1 MVALLDAA
9 GLHGIKKSLETN
21 ESFLSTVSASPLEE
35 ATCVQSMLAQEE
47 LRKEPGKGSLRSST
61 VELLS
66 FSGELTEALLFLT
79 SHLSTSMETADQAN
93 GWRKLRIHLEAS
105 QAMRCSS
112 VIFSPSCAEHVQ
124 SMSLPSLRLRARVSC
139 SHRPADAVVG

>member
-9 GLHGIKKSLETN
+9 GLHGIKTSLETN

-66 FSGELTEALLFLT
+66 FSGEHAEAMFFLT
-79 SHLSTSMETADQAN
+79 RHLITSMEKVDKAGSWAKASTLPWIIARLICSDVLQAAQS
-93 GWRKLRIHLEAS
+93 RA
-105 QAMRCSS
+105 CSS
-112 VIFSPSCAEHVQ
+112 
-124 SMSLPSLRLRARVSC
+124 PSLK
-139 SHRPADAVVG
+139 RPARLVLRTDRPTSL

>member
-9 GLHGIKKSLETN
+9 GLHGIKTSLETN

-47 LRKEPGKGSLRSST
+47 LRKEPGEGSPRSSV

-66 FSGELTEALLFLT
+66 CSGALAEAVLSLTGHLGTFL
-79 SHLSTSMETADQAN
+79 EKADQAN
-93 GWRKLRIHLEAS
+93 GWLKHG
-105 QAMRCSS
+105 
-112 VIFSPSCAEHVQ
+112 V
-124 SMSLPSLRLRARVSC
+124 
-139 SHRPADAVVG
+139 

>member
-61 VELLS
+61 IELLS

-93 GWRKLRIHLEAS
+93 GWRKLRIHLEAVP
-105 QAMRCSS
+105 QCDA
-112 VIFSPSCAEHVQ
+112 
-124 SMSLPSLRLRARVSC
+124 
-139 SHRPADAVVG
+139 PA